1 MVRTLTDLATL
12 EAVES
17 RKIIKESKR
26 KTLEATITPEL
37 AGQFG
42 KAYILGRYASP
53 ELVASAAVAGISE
66 VDDLYKNLQ
75 TQLLKQGL
83 VPEQV
88 IDKNKPGKSA
98 LSQFA
103 TAQEGDV
110 VTVTDPRT
118 GKPLQ
123 ITIGTPAPTAAFVAE
138 GQEPVGLRVRSAAEL
153 QAAEERRKALEERVP
168 VVNLDNESYSL
179 RGMQGPGLFR
189 ENIGPQDIVATPF
202 KILGVPFHFAGAG
215 ISYMSPNF
223 LEPVAKAARG
233 FTKTATILPLALG
246 EAPINFVRQTLRDAW
261 VAGQID
267 GNAWERFSYALNPQR
282 IVSNL
287 ESAAVNTTL
296 GQTIS
301 DIASGEGADF
311 GGGWFAQGETG
322 QRARDDMGARIGT
335 YAENLARAGKP
346 VYVSPEDAWLNQ
358 EITPGRLAGD
368 MLVDAKLI
376 ERDGELY
383 QLVADL
389 TDTTLNLSLDIGFYW
404 DPTNALIKRYGSMSQ
419 KVATEYVAARK
430 AGNLAETL
438 RIEAENG
445 LEAEVARNLTDI
457 DRQNAIAKSVFQRE
471 ENVVYSGDRSFETG
485 KTIES
490 FVDVDDPKF
499 VPNTQNLFGEGL
511 YVTDQAFVASTGGY
525 NVPGSLSWEDLAQED
540 IDALQNILPEGTNI
554 FNSGVNQGNA
564 GVWKFDMSN
573 LNIIDGEATFGP
585 GSPAF
590 DALQKE
596 YQRQYETL
604 GGVGATIDRNEI
616 SIVQGNLFA
625 FTPPYFEIPT
635 YNFDDFR
642 LNIESVRNAA
652 PNANIPSL
660 DTALESFDE
669 IVSAQQKVVDQ
680 FPQLA
685 ELLKNK
691 YNFDDNLV
699 RAILPKIARAFLRV
713 VDSVGLDTKVEL
725 DPNLSFLDNFDT
737 VRFLRA
743 NPPGRRAAFDL
754 SDAIAR
760 TITNIEERYRVDYKV
775 LPPEQ
780 FDNLQN
786 LVADIVDSGTEK
798 TVYGELFAYLAAP
811 FTDNKYVQGL
821 LSVDIN
827 DKATRKF
834 LAERMYL
841 TDFFG
846 STENVPSSAVQ
857 KALVEAGFDGV
868 SYAGGQRIGQ
878 AGKHTATVVWKPSKL
893 QHIDLL
899 TGEKFPINQ
908 AVNAL
913 ESAKRSEM
921 DAWELDYYRR
931 NLADVRSTYGLIDDA
946 PRSLQP
952 NNLNN
957 MRVSKQGRR
966 MLQSLA
972 DENNPVVI
980 WRDWLKRKSPGA
992 AIAIAQAKTPDEV
1005 WRAIEAAVYAGDPD
1019 HNLRILPYSGWKD
1032 WFSDTGFKVK
1042 QNVDRYSKQTAMMP
1056 DSTYIPFDDA
1066 ALAVERADRVLQVS
1080 GVKGADREVVLLK
1093 LFDAVEQNTS
1103 KAWDDFFEEANEKA
1117 LTIRMRK
1124 AGWDE
1129 ETIRLFT
1136 SYRWKGDDITRFTLE
1151 DLADDIP
1158 IEWFDEGDGP
1168 LRITQLLSRGGF
1180 MMSPEVLDELV
1191 RDLNPVI
1198 RGLKKITSGSD
1209 TASKAVAS
1217 TINAER
1223 VLARAIE
1230 SGLRNWAKPA
1240 ALGAPLPI
1248 RYIFRVIPEEMLRV
1262 AFSGNFENLG
1272 TYVAAIYSG
1281 HLNYDVFGDII
1292 MDAEK
1297 AAKERA
1303 ILEDLKFDYDAL
1315 TREQATAD
1323 PARLAK
1329 IQARINKMEKKY
1341 GTIDQIEGRIEQLNK
1356 AINDSLPSATRR
1368 LSNNVKGHIEST
1380 YDQQTIRSHM
1390 ERSDVQ
1396 SVVSRKVSNP
1406 ANITKKEKAM
1416 RRSWVTAQASD
1427 IADMTLNADYRAVAK
1442 ALEAGDPASLERV
1455 ARELLSGDLREV
1467 YDEYTK
1473 NVFNV
1478 KAGWDWETI
1487 EGARARVN
1495 EIATDIRQRTALDP
1509 DILDVISTG
1518 TLNGDKVVLDLVDR
1532 VYETTPEF
1540 TQLVAEKLLDNPQAP
1555 DLVPYYPNIRTNA
1568 KATRNA
1574 NWMYNTFSLYTK
1586 ASAAMARNPLWVQAY
1601 WKRVTEL
1608 MPVMDNTEAV
1618 SIIGSNVDQLPDY
1631 LLDRLN
1637 DAAEQAS
1644 GTLNR
1649 KEVTELASLHARDVV
1664 DSLLYN
1670 GQNNKSY
1677 FGYRHQILFMFFDAY
1692 REQWATWLKLMKKP
1706 ANLHKVDMLTRQL
1719 KEFREP
1725 FTQEDNSI
1733 IHNDPT
1739 TNKQVITVPLS
1750 RWIYR
1755 TFGGDAQLVIPTRNL
1770 SLVGSTAPGFSP
1782 VVSIGA
1788 STWEPQ
1794 SKTWAN
1800 VKSSLFPFATG
1811 DVSVDIRDYVI
1822 PQFAQYLT
1830 EGVAGIGSRF
1840 APQLDTFW
1848 GLLEKVSGPNVE
1860 KIKKA
1865 SVLPIARQLA
1875 ADVDKYS
1882 LTPES
1887 RAQLLEDADALSDVY
1902 AVIRAASRAFLPAA
1916 SITQFF
1922 QETKQGTVLQG
1933 ILLDEIRNIENE
1945 VMGKGGTLSQAI
1957 ATVLDRYG
1965 TGVWA
1970 MLGSGSE
1977 TNVPGLQPTKE
1988 YQNWVFDNKK
1998 IIGTYPNAGGYL
2010 GPQEGEYNN
2019 KVFVQQ
2025 TLLNWRQVKDPKVA
2039 IEEGANLLADAWYDY
2054 QVSQIPRGQENTT
2067 EARQYKASV
2076 KSEIQQRFPTWS
2088 ILGGVADAEVRRRLQ
2103 MNDVKKMINDAEIL
2117 RMPQGVALKN
2127 YMTLRE
2133 TAIQQMVAADPSVTV
2148 NNWTDVEASASLR
2161 QYLFDIGKTIAEQ
2174 TPEFNPIWTNVL
2186 VKEFDRTDLAAAG
2199 ATQQ

>member
-103 TAQEGDV
+103 TAQAGDV

-168 VVNLDNESYSL
+168 VVNLDKESYSL
-179 RGMQGPGLFR
+179 RGMQGPGIFR
-189 ENIGPQDIVATPF
+189 EGIGPQDVIATPF

-233 FTKTATILPLALG
+233 FTKTATILPLAAA
-246 EAPINFVRQTLRDAW
+246 EFPKNFVRQTLRDAW
-261 VAGQID
+261 VAGQMD
-267 GNAWERFSYALNPQR
+267 ANPWERFTYALNPQR
-282 IVSNL
+282 ITSNL
-287 ESAAVNTTL
+287 EIAAVNTTF

-346 VYVSPEDAWLNQ
+346 VYVSPQDAWLNQ
-358 EITPGRLAGD
+358 NVEPGRLAGD

-376 ERDGELY
+376 ERDGEVY
-383 QLVADL
+383 QLVSDL
-389 TDTTLNLSLDIGFYW
+389 FETGLDIGLDIGFYW

-430 AGNLAETL
+430 AGDLAETL

-445 LEAEVARNLTDI
+445 LDAAVTRKLADTDRMNAVARST
-457 DRQNAIAKSVFQRE
+457 FQRQE
-471 ENVVYSGDRSFETG
+471 GTVYSGDRSYITG
-485 KTIES
+485 KTVES
-490 FVDVDDPKF
+490 FLDVDDPNF
-499 VPNTQNLFGEGL
+499 VPNTGNLFGEGL
-511 YVTDQAFVASTGGY
+511 YVTDQAFVASTNGY
-525 NVPGSLSWEDLAQED
+525 NVPGALSWDGITPEQIRAVEG
-540 IDALQNILPEGTNI
+540 IFPEGSFFGSTGLNK
-554 FNSGVNQGNA
+554 GDA
-564 GVWKFDMSN
+564 AVWKFDMSN

-585 GSPAF
+585 GDAAF
-590 DALQKE
+590 DALQNA
-596 YQRQYETL
+596 YQRFFDTTE
-604 GGVGATIDRNEI
+604 GVRGSIKNED
-616 SIVQGNLFA
+616 LFA
-625 FTPPYFEIPT
+625 LEADLFTFTPQWFRFTT
-635 YNFDDFR
+635 YNLDDFQANINSTPWAQGLDEAIGTFDEVVRAQERVVAAFPQFADLLKSRYGFDDGM
-642 LNIESVRNAA
+642 
-652 PNANIPSL
+652 
-660 DTALESFDE
+660 
-669 IVSAQQKVVDQ
+669 
-680 FPQLA
+680 
-685 ELLKNK
+685 
-691 YNFDDNLV
+691 V
-699 RAILPKIARAFLRV
+699 RAILPKIAQGF
-713 VDSVGLDTKVEL
+713 VEGIGRLGIGRNL
-725 DPNLSFLDNFDT
+725 DPDVPFLENFDYARSIFDPSRMR
-737 VRFLRA
+737 VDRNGL
-743 NPPGRRAAFDL
+743 RRAMVAQIENVFSAYTNFD
-754 SDAIAR
+754 
-760 TITNIEERYRVDYKV
+760 V
-775 LPPEQ
+775 LPQEQ
-780 FDNLQN
+780 LANLTRLRRDMFSVTREAQ
-786 LVADIVDSGTEK
+786 VF
-798 TVYGELFAYLAAP
+798 GEFFAYLAAP
-811 FTDNKYVQGL
+811 LTDNPYVRGL
-821 LSVDIN
+821 LDVDIN
-827 DKATRKF
+827 DRATRNF
-834 LAERMYL
+834 LSTRMYFD
-841 TDFFG
+841 DFYG
-846 STENVPSSAVQ
+846 STENLQQSVMQ
-857 KALVEAGFDGV
+857 KALVDAGFDGV
-868 SYAGGQRIGQ
+868 SYAGGRRIGG
-878 AGKHTATVVWKPSKL
+878 AGDHTATVVWKPSKL

-899 TGEKFPINQ
+899 SGEKFPINR
-908 AVNAL
+908 AVSAL
-913 ESAKRSEM
+913 DDADRFRISAEELQDVKESLK
-921 DAWELDYYRR
+921 DRR
-931 NLADVRSTYGLIDDA
+931 TTFGLIDDA
-946 PRSLQP
+946 PRTIEP

-957 MRVSKQGRR
+957 MRFSKEGKQL
-966 MLQSLA
+966 LQRLA

-1032 WFSDTGFKVK
+1032 WFSNTGFKVK

-1066 ALAVERADRVLQVS
+1066 ALALERADRVLQVS

-1180 MMSPEVLDELV
+1180 MISPEVLDELV

-1223 VLARAIE
+1223 VSARAIE

-1329 IQARINKMEKKY
+1329 IQARINKMEKKH

-1390 ERSDVQ
+1390 ERSDLQ

-1406 ANITKKEKAM
+1406 ADITKKEKAM

-1540 TQLVAEKLLDNPQAP
+1540 TELVAEKLLDNPQAP

-1692 REQWATWLKLMKKP
+1692 REQWATWLKLMKRP

-1739 TNKQVITVPLS
+1739 TNKQVVTVPFS

-1782 VVSIGA
+1782 VISILA
-1788 STWEPQ
+1788 SGWEPT
-1794 SKTWAN
+1794 SKSMAN

-1848 GLLEKVSGPNVE
+1848 ALLEKVSGPNVE

-1865 SVLPIARQLA
+1865 SVLPIMRQLA

-1902 AVIRAASRAFLPAA
+1902 AVIRAFSRAFLPAA

-1998 IIGTYPNAGGYL
+1998 IIDTYPNAGGYL

-2039 IEEGANLLADAWYDY
+2039 LEEGANLLADAWYDY

-2103 MNDVKKMINDAEIL
+2103 MNDVKKMINDGEIL

>member
-103 TAQEGDV
+103 TAQAGDV

-168 VVNLDNESYSL
+168 VVNLDKESYSL
-179 RGMQGPGLFR
+179 RGMQGPGIFR
-189 ENIGPQDIVATPF
+189 EGIGPQDVIATPF
-202 KILGVPFHFAGAG
+202 KIIGVPFHFAGAG

-233 FTKTATILPLALG
+233 FTKTATILPLAAA
-246 EAPINFVRQTLRDAW
+246 EFPKNFVRQTLRDAW
-261 VAGQID
+261 VAGQMD
-267 GNAWERFSYALNPQR
+267 GNAWERFTYALNPQR
-282 IVSNL
+282 ITSNL
-287 ESAAVNTTL
+287 EIAAVNTTF

-346 VYVSPEDAWLNQ
+346 VYVSPQDAWLNQ
-358 EITPGRLAGD
+358 NVEPGRLAGD

-383 QLVADL
+383 QLVSDFFE
-389 TDTTLNLSLDIGFYW
+389 TGLDIGLDLGMYW

-430 AGNLAETL
+430 AGDLAETL

-445 LEAEVARNLTDI
+445 LDAAVARKLADTD
-457 DRQNAIAKSVFQRE
+457 RMNAVARSTFQRQE
-471 ENVVYSGDRSFETG
+471 GTVYSGDRSYITG
-485 KTIES
+485 KTVES
-490 FVDVDDPKF
+490 FLDVDDPNF
-499 VPNTQNLFGEGL
+499 VPNTGNLFGEGL
-511 YVTDQAFVASTGGY
+511 YVTDQALVASTNGY
-525 NVPGSLSWEDLAQED
+525 NVPGALSWDGITPEQIRAVED
-540 IDALQNILPEGTNI
+540 ILPEGSFFGSTGLNK
-554 FNSGVNQGNA
+554 GDA
-564 GVWKFDMSN
+564 AVWKFDMSN
-573 LNIIDGEATFGP
+573 LNVIDGEA
-585 GSPAF
+585 SIDPAIK
-590 DALQKE
+590 Q
-596 YQRQYETL
+596 
-604 GGVGATIDRNEI
+604 
-616 SIVQGNLFA
+616 IVDDA
-625 FTPPYFEIPT
+625 FTST
-635 YNFDDFR
+635 
-642 LNIESVRNAA
+642 
-652 PNANIPSL
+652 
-660 DTALESFDE
+660 
-669 IVSAQQKVVDQ
+669 
-680 FPQLA
+680 
-685 ELLKNK
+685 
-691 YNFDDNLV
+691 
-699 RAILPKIARAFLRV
+699 
-713 VDSVGLDTKVEL
+713 
-725 DPNLSFLDNFDT
+725 
-737 VRFLRA
+737 
-743 NPPGRRAAFDL
+743 L
-754 SDAIAR
+754 SDQGKTLLNYVPQRWRQLNQAIQSSR
-760 TITNIEERYRVDYKV
+760 FGTPTS
-775 LPPEQ
+775 PPDIQ
-780 FDNLQN
+780 PFRN
-786 LVADIVDSGTEK
+786 LVADMTNGVKNVLGLTDTQANQFVYEYVNTSLYAFEDFITSWDKRIQGLQANTNNTYIKQFVEQARKQSKIASDALPSLDDVESFLKPLGLLDVASDLKTSERLRYLRAYLGAHFFRLIVDNPVFDQVLTPQKGD
-798 TVYGELFAYLAAP
+798 VLA
-811 FTDNKYVQGL
+811 
-821 LSVDIN
+821 SVGKQLD
-827 DKATRKF
+827 DW
-834 LAERMYL
+834 
-841 TDFFG
+841 FG
-846 STENVPSSAVQ
+846 SGPWPSDAGNKTSPIIL
-857 KALVEAGFDGV
+857 ALVNAGYDGV
-868 SYAGGQRIGQ
+868 NYNGGARIGS
-878 AGKHTATVVWKPSKL
+878 AGDHTATVVWKPSKL
-893 QHIDLL
+893 KHVDLL
-899 TGEKFPINQ
+899 SGEKFPINQ
-908 AVNAL
+908 AVSAL
-913 ESAKRSEM
+913 DDADRFRISAEELQDVKESLK
-921 DAWELDYYRR
+921 DRR
-931 NLADVRSTYGLIDDA
+931 TTFGLIDDA
-946 PRSLQP
+946 PRTIEP

-957 MRVSKQGRR
+957 MRFSKEGKQL
-966 MLQSLA
+966 LQRLA

-1032 WFSDTGFKVK
+1032 WFSNTGFKVK

-1406 ANITKKEKAM
+1406 ADITKKEKAM

-1442 ALEAGDPASLERV
+1442 ALETGDPASLERV

-1473 NVFNV
+1473 NLFNV

-1509 DILDVISTG
+1509 DILDVLSTG
-1518 TLNGDKVVLDLVDR
+1518 TLNGDKVVLGLVDR

-1540 TQLVAEKLLDNPQAP
+1540 RQLVSEKLLDNPQAP

-1739 TNKQVITVPLS
+1739 TNKQVVTVPFS

-1788 STWEPQ
+1788 STWEPT
-1794 SKTWAN
+1794 SKSMAN

-1848 GLLEKVSGPNVE
+1848 ALLEKVSGPNVE

-1902 AVIRAASRAFLPAA
+1902 AVIRAFSRAFLPAA

-1933 ILLDEIRNIENE
+1933 IVLDEIRNIENE

-1965 TGVWA
+1965 TGIWA

-1998 IIGTYPNAGGYL
+1998 IIDTYPNAGGYL

-2039 IEEGANLLADAWYDY
+2039 IEEGANLSADAWYDY